1 MFSKTRGKSKSG
13 DNTGEG
19 EAASDQPAATRRRK
33 PASIFDTDE
42 FITFGCV
49 VSGMLLIFK

>member
-13 DNTGEG
+13 DNTGKG
-19 EAASDQPAATRRRK
+19 EAASDQPATRRRK